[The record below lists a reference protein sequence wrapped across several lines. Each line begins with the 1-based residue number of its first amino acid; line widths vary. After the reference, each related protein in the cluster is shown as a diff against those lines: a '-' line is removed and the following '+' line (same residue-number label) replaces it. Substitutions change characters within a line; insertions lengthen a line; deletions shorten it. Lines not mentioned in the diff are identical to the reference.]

1 MTSNAR
7 EPVVTRPQD
16 ALTTPIYLKVH
27 PEMAWPDDTFFYVLT
42 SDGLFVC
49 RNHKF
54 FRSCVRA
61 RRFPSQLAGQ
71 EAFLQADYPKM
82 PRRMIERIVGFFSE
96 VAEKF
101 GSEAAVLLAWDEP
114 AQQIRVVVPE
124 QVASVGRNWRGQP
137 YPIDLKYEAPAQL
150 PDGWVVIGDVHSH
163 VDYWATPSYVDDQ
176 DETHRAGV
184 HVIVGRIYS
193 EPPEFHVEAV
203 VDGQR
208 FTLRQQQVMEG
219 YRRRRTDNIPLSWFE
234 KLKIKS
240 YGSYWDKEDSEQ
252 SAAAATREGRDGG
265 NGNGSA
271 RATSTVCR
279 SDDEENETVDASL
292 AQFPEPTQYP
302 DSDTEDDPKEPPDD
316 RA

>member
-1 MTSNAR
+1 
-7 EPVVTRPQD
+7 VTRPQD
-16 ALTTPIYLKVH
+16 ALTTPIYLKIK

-61 RRFPSQLAGQ
+61 RRFPSELAGQ
-71 EAFLQADYPKM
+71 EPFLNVDYPKM

-96 VAEKF
+96 VADRF

-114 AQQIRVVVPE
+114 AERIRVVVPQ

-137 YPIDLKYEAPAQL
+137 YPIDLKYETPAQL
-150 PDGWVVIGDVHSH
+150 PDGWVIIGDVHSH
-163 VDYWATPSYVDDQ
+163 VDYWPTPSYVDDQ

-203 VDGQR
+203 VDGRR
-208 FTLRQQQVMEG
+208 FTLRKQHVMEG
-219 YRRRRTDNIPLSWFE
+219 YQRRRTDDIPLSWFE

-240 YGSYWDKEDSEQ
+240 YGSYWDKDDSGESA
-252 SAAAATREGRDGG
+252 SAATCEKEDGG

-271 RATSTVCR
+271 KGKSSVSR
-279 SDDEENETVDASL
+279 SDDRDKMQNDTARASFSRL
-292 AQFPEPTQYP
+292 PEPTQYP
-302 DSDTEDDPKEPPDD
+302 DSDTEDDHKEQRDD